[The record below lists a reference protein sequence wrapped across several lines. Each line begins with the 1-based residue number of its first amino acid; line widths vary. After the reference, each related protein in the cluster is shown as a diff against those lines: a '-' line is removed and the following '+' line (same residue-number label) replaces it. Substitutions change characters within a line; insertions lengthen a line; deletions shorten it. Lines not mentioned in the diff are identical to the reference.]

1 MKRISS
7 LCIALFVLSLPM
19 WAWAE
24 IPDQMRLQAYLTDDF
39 GNPLSGNFDVALKLY
54 TTQESDE
61 AIWEDTQS
69 ITVDGGFLDLVVGG
83 TENPLDANVFGEDGE
98 AWLGIKIGEDPEMVP
113 RQKIT
118 AVPYSTRASI
128 AEYAKEAGNV
138 PTDAEIIGMLE
149 EDGTFALTAELSDG
163 DPMTTPIQW
172 SDLSGV
178 PEAFSDGVDNQ
189 LSEAEVLQIVGDNN
203 YVTSDQLDAYALRN
217 QSCVSFGADYIVAGI
232 GTDGNV
238 ICVQDRN
245 TQYTAEDFA
254 LSAQSCAEDYI
265 MAGISEE
272 GLPICVPDTD
282 TTYDGSVFALSDQD
296 CSAMGDNYYVAGFDG
311 EGNVLCY
318 ADSDLLAGLSC
329 EAGKIAKFDGES
341 WDCADDNV
349 LDESA
354 VDAYVAN
361 NGYLTSVDW
370 TEVTG
375 IPTDFSDGVDNVL
388 DETAV
393 DAFVANNGYLT
404 SVDWTEVTGIPTDF
418 SDGVDNVLD
427 ESAVDAYVANNGYL
441 TSVDWMEVTGIPTDF
456 ADGTDNVLDETAV
469 DAYVANNGYLTSV
482 DWTEVT
488 GIPEDFAD
496 GTDNVLDET
505 AVDAFVANN
514 GYLTSVDWTE
524 VTGIPEDFADGTDNV
539 LDETAVD
546 AYVANNGYALDTAV
560 TGLEAALNDGSS
572 STSPVGWGDLVD
584 VPVGLSD
591 GDDNTQLSE
600 SEVDAFVA
608 NNGYLTSVDWTEV
621 TGIPTDFADGVDA
634 DTLAGLACDY
644 DQVAMWNGSSWSCA
658 YDYDSLGEIE
668 CGTGQLIAFNGEGW
682 ACIDDADTKYGV
694 AAGQGLVLTEN
705 AFALRPDCAAGEVLA
720 WDPDALG
727 TGIGGWVCRPGL
739 PNDCSDGQI
748 AQYVSDGFWVCVTDA
763 TLSESEVD
771 AFVANNGYLTS
782 VDWTEVTGIPEDF
795 ADGTDNVL
803 DESAVD
809 AYVANNGY
817 LTSVDWMEVT
827 GIPEDFADG
836 TDDVLDETA
845 VDAYVANNGYAL
857 DTAVTG
863 LEAALNDGSSST
875 SPVGW
880 GDLVDVPVGLS
891 DGDDN
896 TQLSES
902 EVDAFVANN
911 GYLTSVD
918 WTEVTGIP
926 EDFADGVDDVLD
938 ETAVDAYVANNGYA
952 LDTAVTGLEA
962 ALNDGSSST
971 SPVGWGDLVDVPVGL
986 SDGDDNTQLSESE
999 VDAFVANNG
1008 YLTSVDW
1015 TEVTGIPTDF
1025 ADGVDADTLAGLA
1038 CDYDQVAMW
1047 NGSSWSCAYDY
1058 DSLGEIEC
1066 GTGQLIAFNGEGWA
1080 CIDDAD
1086 TKYGVAAGQGLVLTE
1101 NAFALRPD
1109 CAAGEVLAWD
1119 PDALG
1124 TGIGGWVCRPGL
1136 PNDCSDGQIAQYV
1149 SDGFWVCGR
1158 ASRVDAVANNGYLT
1172 SVDWTDAFRGWHRQR
1187 AGRIVDAWRTTA
1199 AVA

>member
-245 TQYTAEDFA
+245 TQYTAADFA

-370 TEVTG
+370 
-375 IPTDFSDGVDNVL
+375 
-388 DETAV
+388 
-393 DAFVANNGYLT
+393 
-404 SVDWTEVTGIPTDF
+404 
-418 SDGVDNVLD
+418 
-427 ESAVDAYVANNGYL
+427 
-441 TSVDWMEVTGIPTDF
+441 MEVTGIPT
-456 ADGTDNVLDETAV
+456 
-469 DAYVANNGYLTSV
+469 
-482 DWTEVT
+482 
-488 GIPEDFAD
+488 DFAD

-514 GYLTSVDWTE
+514 GYLTSVDWME
-524 VTGIPEDFADGTDNV
+524 VTGIPEDFSDGTDNV
-539 LDETAVD
+539 LDESAVD

-644 DQVAMWNGSSWSCA
+644 DQVAMWNGSSWACA

-668 CGTGQLIAFNGEGW
+668 CGYGQLIAFNGEGW
-682 ACIDDADTKYGV
+682 DCIDDADTKYGV

-705 AFALRPDCAAGEVLA
+705 AFALRPDCQSGEVLA

-782 VDWTEVTGIPEDF
+782 VDWTEVTGIPTDF

-803 DESAVD
+803 DETAVD

-827 GIPEDFADG
+827 GIPEDFSDG
-836 TDDVLDETA
+836 TDNVLDESA

-918 WTEVTGIP
+918 WMEVTGIP
-926 EDFADGVDDVLD
+926 EDFSDGTDNVLD
-938 ETAVDAYVANNGYA
+938 ESAVDAYVANNGYA

-1015 TEVTGIPTDF
+1015 MEVTGIPEDF

-1047 NGSSWSCAYDY
+1047 DGEGWSCAYDY
-1058 DSLGEIEC
+1058 DSLADIEC
-1066 GTGQLIAFNGEGWA
+1066 GTGQLIAFNGEGWD

-1109 CAAGEVLAWD
+1109 WSGEVLAWD

-1136 PNDCSDGQIAQYV
+1136 PNDCSDGQIAQYT
-1149 SDGFWVCGR
+1149 SDGFWVCVTD
-1158 ASRVDAVANNGYLT
+1158 ATLSESEVDAFVANNGYLT
-1172 SVDWTDAFRGWHRQR
+1172 SVDWTEVTGIPEDFADGTDNVLDETAVDAFVANNGYLTSVDWMEVTGIPTDF
-1187 AGRIVDAWRTTA
+1187 ADGTDDVLDESAVDAFGRLPDLGGLDGSHRNP
-1199 AVA
+1199 